1 MIKEISVPTHKH
13 TEMIDITGKVK
24 EAVSSTGISEGI
36 CIVYTPHT
44 TSAITINEGAD
55 PDVTRD
61 IIMELEKA
69 VPWRDADYR
78 HGEGN
83 SAAHIKSSMFGA
95 SEMLLI
101 EGGRIIFG
109 TWQSV
114 YFCEFDGPRNRR
126 VYVKVM
132 GK

>member
-13 TEMIDITGKVK
+13 TEFVNIGRQVQNAVDEIGVK
-24 EAVSSTGISEGI
+24 DGM
-36 CIVYTPHT
+36 CFVYVPHT
-44 TSAITINEGAD
+44 TAAVTINEGAD

-69 VPWRDADYR
+69 VPWRDVDY
-78 HGEGN
+78 HHSEGN
-83 SAAHIKSSMFGA
+83 SAAHIKSSMIGV
-95 SEMLLI
+95 SETVMVENGKLVQ
-101 EGGRIIFG
+101 G
-109 TWQSV
+109 TWQTI
-114 YFCEFDGPRNRR
+114 YFCEFDGPRHRK

>member
-24 EAVSSTGISEGI
+24 EAVSSIGIDDGI
-36 CIVYTPHT
+36 CVVYTPHT

-95 SEMLLI
+95 SETLLI
-101 EGGRIIFG
+101 EGGKIVFG

-126 VYVKVM
+126 IYVKVM

>member
-1 MIKEISVPTHKH
+1 MIREIPVPTHKH

-24 EAVSSTGISEGI
+24 EAVGSIGIDDGI
-36 CIVYTPHT
+36 CVVFTPHT

-61 IIMELEKA
+61 IIMELEKT

-101 EGGRIIFG
+101 EGGRIVFG

-126 VYVKVM
+126 VYVKVI

>member
-24 EAVSSTGISEGI
+24 EAVNSIGIDDGI
-36 CIVYTPHT
+36 CVVFTPHT

-61 IIMELEKA
+61 IIMELEKS
-69 VPWRDADYR
+69 VPWRDVDYR